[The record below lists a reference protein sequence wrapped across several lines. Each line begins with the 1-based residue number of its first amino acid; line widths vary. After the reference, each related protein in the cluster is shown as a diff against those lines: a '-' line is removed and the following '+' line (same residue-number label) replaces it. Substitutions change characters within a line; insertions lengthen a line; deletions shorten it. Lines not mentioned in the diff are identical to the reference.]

1 MLTTDY
7 KDGAPNWVD
16 VAAPD
21 ISRAAGFYR
30 ELFGW
35 DYHPG
40 GAGIDGYGTFRLY
53 GARVAGGMTMPEDQT
68 EGAWTV
74 YFQSRDADATAE
86 AARRAGGTV
95 VLAPMD
101 VTGHGRAAVLTD
113 PAGIG
118 FGVWQPGR
126 TKGLDAVAERGTLSW
141 TELYTPDV
149 AAAAEFYRAVL
160 GWQITEAEL
169 EGGTYTFARPAASA
183 PTADTGFA
191 GIVSVHA
198 DPAEDTGRP
207 YWTPY
212 FEVTDCDAT
221 AAHAEELG
229 GKVRLAPVFMEGA
242 GRFAKLADPD
252 GARFAVI
259 ASADAPKA
267 GA

>member
-16 VAAPD
+16 VTAPD
-21 ISRAAGFYR
+21 IARAAGFYR

-35 DYHPG
+35 EFHQG
-40 GAGIDGYGTFRLY
+40 GEEIDGYGTFRLY
-53 GARVAGGMTMPEDQT
+53 GSRVAGGMTLPEDAAA
-68 EGAWTV
+68 EASWTV
-74 YFQSRDADATAE
+74 YFQSRDADATT
-86 AARRAGGTV
+86 AAAMRAGGA
-95 VLAPMD
+95 VLIAPMD
-101 VTGHGRAAVLTD
+101 VADHGRAAVLTD
-113 PAGIG
+113 PAGIA
-118 FGVWQPGR
+118 FGIWQPGR
-126 TKGLDAVAERGTLSW
+126 TKGLDAVVDRGALSW

-149 AAAAEFYRAVL
+149 AGAAGFYGAVL

-169 EGGTYTFARPAASA
+169 EGGTYTFARPAGSA
-183 PTADTGFA
+183 PTADTGFG

-212 FEVTDCDAT
+212 FEVADCDAT

-229 GKVRLAPVFMEGA
+229 GKVRLTPVSMEGA
-242 GRFAKLADPD
+242 GRFAKLADPN

-259 ASADAPKA
+259 ATATPQA
-267 GA
+267 GP